1 MNRLAAH
8 LAFLALIAACGDNLA
23 APIDAAK
30 PDAPPPDVSPQISG
44 VIDGRCTGTA
54 GKPRVLVYTYENQW
68 RHESNYTARYA
79 IYDMCV
85 SRGFNVDT
93 SNDDKVLNAAQLAN
107 YDVVVFCITSGVGV
121 PVELHPDFEAWVHA
135 GGGVVGLHSADSTE
149 ENWPF
154 YVQNIGAQF
163 AGHVPGMQAATVR
176 VEPTHA
182 THPIIAGLTDFPH
195 TDEWYFFQSRPEM
208 FAGMDMLLDL
218 DEDTLPADYP
228 AMYKQGYH
236 PIAWAHELYGGR
248 TFFTAMGHNPDAF
261 SDPTVLEIVGRAIE
275 WTAHQR

>member
-1 MNRLAAH
+1 MKS
-8 LAFLALIAACGDNLA
+8 LALIAALAGCGDNLA
-23 APIDAAK
+23 SPLDAPPIDAA
-30 PDAPPPDVSPQISG
+30 PPDISPVVTG
-44 VIDGRCTGTA
+44 VVDGRCTGID

-93 SNDDKVLNAAQLAN
+93 SNDPKILNAQQLGS
-107 YDVVVFCITSGVGV
+107 YDVVVFSITSGIGV
-121 PVELHPDFEAWVHA
+121 PEELHPALETWVAA

-154 YVQNIGAQF
+154 YVKNVGAQF
-163 AGHVPGMQAATVR
+163 LGHVPGMQAATVR
-176 VEPTHA
+176 VVPAHA
-182 THPIIAGLTDFPH
+182 THPVLAGITDFPH
-195 TDEWYFFQSRPEM
+195 TDEWYFFQTRPET
-208 FAGMDMLLDL
+208 FQGMDMLLTL
-218 DEDTLPADYP
+218 DEDTLPSDYP

-248 TFFTAMGHNPDAF
+248 MFYTAMGHNPDSF

-275 WTAHQR
+275 WAAHQR